1 MFYLSGNFNF
11 NSKHNEFGF
20 VCHSAIIMEMAIDRS
35 PFDSILGVSAV
46 VAFKS
51 DWSYARPWKA
61 LVCAYQKPLWF
72 KTKRVCCKRNFSSLS
87 TRNTVCLWH
96 QKISSPPR
104 EVVTSTDSRPICTSY
119 LRLVF
124 VLDYFDS
131 ESLLRVASYVLRNLP
146 LLWTR

>member
-1 MFYLSGNFNF
+1 MFYLNGNFNF

-20 VCHSAIIMEMAIDRS
+20 VCHLAIIMEMDIDRS
-35 PFDSILGVSAV
+35 PSSE
-46 VAFKS
+46 
-51 DWSYARPWKA
+51 YPPW
-61 LVCAYQKPLWF
+61 
-72 KTKRVCCKRNFSSLS
+72 SLS
-87 TRNTVCLWH
+87 RVTGPTLDPRKHWYVLTKSLYGLRPKEFAAS
-96 QKISSPPR
+96 KIFCHYQDEIQSVASK

-131 ESLLRVASYVLRNLP
+131 KSLLRIASYVLRNLP